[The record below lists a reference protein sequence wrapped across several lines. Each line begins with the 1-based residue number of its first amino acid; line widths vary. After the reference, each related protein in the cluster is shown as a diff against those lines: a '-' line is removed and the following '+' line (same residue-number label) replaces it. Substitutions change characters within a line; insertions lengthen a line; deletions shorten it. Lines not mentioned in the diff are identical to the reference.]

1 MLLYRRSAQVLF
13 RSGRPFYGAR
23 RSGLWLTFARE
34 EAGAPS
40 LTGGSMTAAPSRLTG
55 ALLALLATTSLPALA
70 AQVSD
75 QDLLKDAET
84 PDNVLTY
91 GMGYKAQ
98 RYSPL
103 DKINKDTV
111 KSLVPAFA
119 FSFGGEKQRGQES
132 QPLVSDGTIYVT
144 GSYSRL
150 FAVDSRTGMKKW
162 QYDARLPEGI
172 LPCCDVV
179 NRGAALYKDKV
190 YFTTLDAHL
199 IALNQETG
207 KVVWKKKME
216 EYKDGYSNTAAP
228 LIVKGKVIAGNSG
241 GEFGIT
247 GAVKA
252 YDADTGEEVWARPAV
267 EGNVGRLNGKPSTV
281 TGTLNQSW
289 PGDTWKTGGGSAWL
303 GGTYDPELNLLYIGT
318 SNPGPW
324 NSWVRPGDNKWT
336 SSTLAI
342 DPDSGEIKWAFQT
355 TPHDGWD
362 FDGTNEFI
370 PFELTRD
377 GQPVKAGAKAD
388 LTTHHLSHTL
398 HSGGSGAR
406 RCRQV
411 WMRRRPRLKSEV
423 RPRRRVRGWQSGAFF
438 RRAWRHGPCP
448 TCRWRPPRIAP
459 GP

>member
-1 MLLYRRSAQVLF
+1 MSA
-13 RSGRPFYGAR
+13 AR
-23 RSGLWLTFARE
+23 
-34 EAGAPS
+34 
-40 LTGGSMTAAPSRLTG
+40 SRLTG

-91 GMGYKAQ
+91 GLGYKAQ

-103 DKINKDTV
+103 AQINKDTV
-111 KSLVPAFA
+111 KALVPAFA

-150 FAVDSRTGMKKW
+150 FAIDSRTGMKKW

-190 YFTTLDAHL
+190 YFATLDARL
-199 IALNQETG
+199 VALNRETG
-207 KVVWKKKME
+207 KVVWNKKME

-228 LIVKGKVIAGNSG
+228 LIVKGKVIVGNSG

-252 YDADTGEEVWARPAV
+252 YDADTGDEVWYRPTI
-267 EGNVGRLNGKPSTV
+267 EGNTGRLNGKPSTM
-281 TGTLNQSW
+281 TGTLNESW
-289 PGDTWKTGGGSAWL
+289 PGDTWKTGGGSTWL
-303 GGTYDPELNLLYIGT
+303 GGTYDPELNLLYVGT
-318 SNPGPW
+318 GNPGPW
-324 NSWVRPGDNKWT
+324 NSWGRPGDNKWT

-342 DPDSGEIKWAFQT
+342 DPDSGEISSCSS
-355 TPHDGWD
+355 P
-362 FDGTNEFI
+362 
-370 PFELTRD
+370 
-377 GQPVKAGAKAD
+377 
-388 LTTHHLSHTL
+388 
-398 HSGGSGAR
+398 
-406 RCRQV
+406 
-411 WMRRRPRLKSEV
+411 
-423 RPRRRVRGWQSGAFF
+423 
-438 RRAWRHGPCP
+438 
-448 TCRWRPPRIAP
+448 
-459 GP
+459 